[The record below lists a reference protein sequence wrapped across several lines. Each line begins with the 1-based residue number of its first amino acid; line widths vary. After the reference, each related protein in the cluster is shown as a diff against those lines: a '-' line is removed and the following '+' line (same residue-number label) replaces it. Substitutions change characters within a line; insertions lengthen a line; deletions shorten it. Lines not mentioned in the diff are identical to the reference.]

1 MQLADADD
9 KDRGKLLPL
18 RLALAR
24 IDKMAAAAGREQI
37 GRGQTGEKI
46 PLAQARGRILAQN
59 IRASQDV
66 PNFANSAVDG
76 FAFAFKSLQKNKPTK
91 LKVVDEVR
99 AGQSSA
105 KTLALGQA
113 SQIYTGAPM
122 PRGADTVVMEEDAK
136 LSENIVTIPHGLVKG
151 ANRRASGD
159 DIRKN
164 TLLMKKGKLI
174 NIVDCAVLA
183 SLGLEAVAACP
194 RLRVALFSSG
204 AELTRGGGRLKPAQ
218 IFDSNATMLRNWLQA
233 LGCEVFDGGIL
244 QDDRNSIAS
253 AFKKISKNSKNT
265 ARGTRVDKSYRCDLI
280 IASGGMSRSRLDCV
294 ARYCHEQKPEEGA
307 FNFWRVAMK
316 PGRPIGIGS
325 IKNIPF
331 AGLPGNPVASFLTFA
346 LIVQPLIQ
354 RLNGQKVEKP
364 KRFPAKL
371 NFKGKKKKGRVEFV
385 RVKIMK
391 QTYELE
397 NKLGLP
403 ILKKNGKS
411 GAAVLSSVMDADG
424 FAELGETTT
433 DYDVGEVV
441 PFIPMRE
448 IFPSC

>member
-1 MQLADADD
+1 MQLTDADD
-9 KDRGKLLPL
+9 EDGQGKLLSL

-24 IDKMAAAAGREQI
+24 VDRMATTIGREQ
-37 GRGQTGEKI
+37 RAEKI
-46 PLAQARGRILAQN
+46 PLAQARGRILAQD
-59 IRASQDV
+59 IRATQDV

-91 LKVVDEVR
+91 LKVVDEIP
-99 AGQSSA
+99 AGQSPT

-122 PRGADTVVMEEDAK
+122 PRGADTIVMEEDAK
-136 LSENIVTIPHGLVKG
+136 LCDNIVVIPNGLIKG

-164 TLLMKKGKLI
+164 TLLMKKGKRI
-174 NIVDCAVLA
+174 NIVDCAAIA
-183 SLGLEAVAACP
+183 SLGLEEIEVFT
-194 RLRVALFSSG
+194 RLRVVLFSSG
-204 AELTRGGGRLKPAQ
+204 AELARGGGRLKPAQ

-244 QDDRNSIAS
+244 QDNPNSIEN
-253 AFKKISKNSKNT
+253 AFKKISKNGKNT
-265 ARGTRVDKSYRCDLI
+265 ASDDHLDKNYRCDLI
-280 IASGGMSRSRLDCV
+280 IASGGMSKSRLDYV
-294 ARYCHEQKPEEGA
+294 ARYCHSQKPEQGA
-307 FNFWRVAMK
+307 FSFWRIAMK
-316 PGRPIGIGS
+316 PGRPIGVGR

-364 KRFPAKL
+364 KRFTAKL
-371 NFKGKKKKGRVEFV
+371 GFKGKKKKNRVEFV
-385 RVKIMK
+385 RVKIVK
-391 QTYELE
+391 PTYELE

-411 GAAVLSSVMDADG
+411 GAAVLSSVIDADG
-424 FAELGETTT
+424 FAELDEKITN
-433 DYDVGEVV
+433 YEVGELVT
-441 PFIPMRE
+441 FIPMRE